1 MGETFDSNTWLL
13 VASSVLLFLGG
24 LANLFCLAAVKNSA
38 KAEASQPY
46 KAYVRHTK
54 YLQHA
59 VDAFLNLFT
68 ILLIHLPYSV
78 LTHHIQAVPAAVV
91 VWAHILRSV
100 SRTAS
105 LAAPFAFFKLTAVY
119 REAMVVFVYASSFLV
134 ALYTTIFNSLAFFD
148 ILRDFQDEMVWVTW
162 MMTIQNWI
170 LPGVILISFNVTY
183 LVLILLNERENRKMG
198 MNLRYGWKLWIAVY
212 GFSTT
217 LIFIGSNGGFI
228 MAHPLSQKVLP
239 EDLTIEVG
247 TKITPHYTLLLPNL
261 LSLLNP
267 LLQTICLQKFR
278 EDCVDLLNTWG
289 VW

>member
-13 VASSVLLFLGG
+13 AASSVLLVLGG
-24 LANLFCLAAVKNSA
+24 LANLFCLAAMKNSA

-59 VDAFLNLFT
+59 VDAFLNFFT
-68 ILLIHLPYSV
+68 ILLIHLPYTV

-119 REAMVVFVYASSFLV
+119 REAMVVFVYASSSLV
-134 ALYTTIFNSLAFFD
+134 ALYTTIFNSLIFFD
-148 ILRDFQDEMVWVTW
+148 ILRDFQGKMVWTTW

-170 LPGVILISFNVTY
+170 LPGVILIIFNVTY
-183 LVLILLNERENRKMG
+183 LVLILMNERENRKMG

-217 LIFIGSNGGFI
+217 VIFIGANGGSI
-228 MAHPLSQKVLP
+228 IAHPLSHKVLP
-239 EDLTIEVG
+239 GDLTIEVG
-247 TKITPHYTLLLPNL
+247 TKITPLHALLLPTL

-267 LLQTICLQKFR
+267 LLQAICLEKFR
-278 EDCVDLLNTWG
+278 EDCSNLLNAWV